1 GERRPARRSIRP
13 TGFGTRKDRENRL
26 LRTTPPRGESHAIT
40 GPAILTSESLL
51 IQSSTTP
58 ARPFLNAISIW
69 ACISFLVGV
78 MGISVLAVAQGDLPA
93 AARHFTAGLKIRERL
108 APQ

>member
-26 LRTTPPRGESHAIT
+26 LRTTPPRGESDAIT

-51 IQSSTTP
+51 YLAQRPRPNNARRRGNRARTTIGVGS
-58 ARPFLNAISIW
+58 LIGSIPVDRVSPGSW
-69 ACISFLVGV
+69 SVSGSF
-78 MGISVLAVAQGDLPA
+78 
-93 AARHFTAGLKIRERL
+93 FF
-108 APQ
+108 